1 MYLSCHSNN
10 RAETVLQNFSAAV
23 SEFGLPSRV
32 RADRGGENV
41 DVAQF
46 MLQHPLRGPGRG
58 SFITGRSVHNQR
70 IERLWRDV
78 FNNCTILFYNL
89 FYFMETTGDL
99 DIYNEMHLF
108 CLHYIFLP
116 RINLALQK
124 FQHAW
129 NNHPMSTT
137 RNLSPNQVWLQGIA
151 AQGFAPEAD
160 DINSEVSIVDIIS
173 H

>member
-1 MYLSCHSNN
+1 M
-10 RAETVLQNFSAAV
+10 
-23 SEFGLPSRV
+23 
-32 RADRGGENV
+32 

-99 DIYNEMHLF
+99 DIDNEMHLF
-108 CLHYIFLP
+108 SLHYIFLP

-124 FQHAW
+124 FRYAW

-137 RNLSPNQVWLQGIA
+137 RNLSPNQLWIQGIA
-151 AQGFAPEAD
+151 VHGFAG
-160 DINSEVSIVDIIS
+160 DIDYEVSDIIWLIAVS
-173 H
+173 SGSKYRPYSLHRHMALTGTAL